1 LDGETCALRALL
13 CRYAAIILGSKTEMD
28 DEVVM
33 LNILMTI
40 SGRYFGQGENSNLA
54 DRSIRR

>member
-1 LDGETCALRALL
+1 LL